1 MSEISTPK
9 FTHLHVHTHYSLLDG
24 LAKVDDI
31 LDRAK
36 ELGMDSLAITDHG
49 VLYGAIEFYIK
60 AKARGIKPIIGC
72 EMYLSPTD
80 LHSKNP
86 DSADRKRH
94 HLILLAKNE
103 AGYKNLMR
111 LITIAHLEGFYYK
124 PRIDK
129 TVLRSH
135 SDGLIGLSACA
146 EGEVPSTAISGN
158 MEKAEKLALE
168 YQEIFGV
175 GNFYLELMHHP
186 AYAPQQIAN
195 DALIAISK
203 KHNIPLVATNDIHYV
218 KEDDASIQDIL
229 LCIQT
234 NRKVDDKNRMNMMDF
249 KLHLKSPDE
258 MAEHFKDVPE
268 ALANTQEI
276 VAKCNLEIKLGET
289 QLPHFNVPEGE
300 TTETYLR
307 KLTEQGLEKRFKPD
321 DILNVHRDRME
332 FELSVIEKTG
342 FASYFLIVQDMI
354 NWAKN
359 QGIVVGPGRGSAAGS
374 FVSYLIGIT
383 NLDPIKYDLLFERFL
398 NPERISM
405 PDIDMDFADDRR
417 DEVLD
422 YVREKYGNDHVAQI
436 ITFGTMAARAA
447 IRDAGRALDIPYDFC
462 DKTAKLIPQFSTISE
477 ALENAKEFKDLYASS
492 GEAKKLIDSAKRL
505 EGVVRH
511 ASMHACGVVITREP
525 VTEYSPLQ
533 KIQGKKEG
541 SVTQYSSSTK
551 SSYVEKIGLLKMDFL
566 GLKNLTIMQNALR
579 ILKKTKNLDL
589 KIDDIPEH
597 DEKTFKLL
605 QLAQTTGVF
614 QLESSGMKRYLKLL
628 EPSVFE
634 DIIAMVALYRPG
646 PMDWI
651 PDFISRKHGHKKI
664 DYLHPKLKTLLEKTY
679 GVVVYQEQVMQI
691 AQALAGFT
699 LGEADVL
706 RKAMGKKIFAL
717 IAEQKIKFIEGCVAH
732 GTERKIAEKVFSYIE
747 PFAGY
752 GFNRCLSG
760 DTLITATSG
769 KQFTLKNLAEQ
780 YEKGKKLPQ
789 ILTLDK
795 LKLKKANI
803 SQVFSNGKK
812 AVYLVTTRLGKT
824 IEATSNHP
832 FLTMTGWKKLEELEN
847 GKLIALNRTLPI
859 PKKGYAIDDY
869 KLIVLG
875 YLIAEGNLCHPHS
888 FYFYSKNKLEIKD
901 YSINLE
907 KFKNTKATSNDS
919 KSAISIYAGRK
930 NLKQPSEAVV
940 WIKNLGIHYHKAI
953 NKELPA
959 FVFELN
965 KNQLSLLIGKMFQG
979 DGCVNIRKNNYPQ
992 IFYATSSE
1000 KLATQLQHLLLRLNI
1015 ISSLHKK
1022 NFKYRGVIKIGYTL
1036 SINRY
1041 DNIRNFSFGPGKF
1054 LIGEKATTLKKIIQ
1068 DHSILNGSI
1077 KPGSARGSKDIIPC
1091 EIKNLITSAIA
1102 KKGLSLK
1109 EFSRK
1114 HNIAPRLLFDDKHK
1128 KGYLR
1133 ETILA
1138 IAKAL
1143 NDEAL
1148 LEYATSDLYWDEI
1161 VSIKP
1166 IGTKKTYDLTIN
1178 GTHNFIA
1185 NDFIVHNSHAACY
1198 AMIGYQTAYL
1208 KAHYPAEFMAALL
1221 TSDQDDIDRVA
1232 IEVTECREMGIEV
1245 LPPNVNE
1252 SFEEFSVITNP
1263 ENENSK
1269 IRFGLNAVK
1278 NVGHNVAHEIVEERK
1293 RAGRFLNL
1301 ANFIERVKSKDL
1313 NKKSIEALAKVGAL
1327 EDLGERNQ
1335 IVASIEN
1342 ILAYSKEHQKNR
1354 DSKQIS
1360 LFGVAELALPEI
1372 QLIPTF
1378 PAEKKQQLAWEKE
1391 LIGLYISGHPAS
1403 EFQAYFEYAGT
1414 PIRNIDKNLVGQPV
1428 SIGGII
1434 SKVKKI
1440 FLKNQKTMLFAT
1452 VEDMYSNIEFIVFP
1466 KILDETGSIWIEDK
1480 AILASGKIS
1489 DKDGN
1494 FKLLV
1499 DSVKIVNQ
1507 DEVEN
1512 AARIIATR
1520 KTNGIATAKIIIT
1533 LPQASNQETLKIL
1546 SAHLGKC
1553 ESGETKVYLKI
1564 NSTKLETPYHIT
1576 KKVELENEIKNLIP
1590 GAIIEN
1596 F

>member
-1 MSEISTPK
+1 MK

-135 SDGLIGLSACA
+135 AEGLIGLSACA
-146 EGEVPSTAISGN
+146 EGEVPSAAISGN

-168 YQEIFGV
+168 YEAIFGK

-186 AYAPQQIAN
+186 KYAPQLIAN
-195 DALIAISK
+195 NALIAISK

-249 KLHLKSPDE
+249 KLHLKSPEE
-258 MAEHFKDVPE
+258 MAEDFKDTPE
-268 ALANTQEI
+268 ALASTQEI
-276 VAKCNLEIKLGET
+276 VAKCNLEITLGET
-289 QLPHFNVPEGE
+289 QLPHFDVPEGQ

-307 KLTEQGLEKRFKPD
+307 KLTEEGLEKRFKPD
-321 DILNVHRDRME
+321 DILQVHRDRME

-359 QGIVVGPGRGSAAGS
+359 KGIVVGPGRGSAAGS

-462 DKTAKLIPQFSTISE
+462 DKTAKLIPQFSTIGD
-477 ALENAKEFKDLYASS
+477 ALENAKEFKDLYASG

-752 GFNRCLSG
+752 GFNR
-760 DTLITATSG
+760 
-769 KQFTLKNLAEQ
+769 
-780 YEKGKKLPQ
+780 
-789 ILTLDK
+789 
-795 LKLKKANI
+795 
-803 SQVFSNGKK
+803 
-812 AVYLVTTRLGKT
+812 
-824 IEATSNHP
+824 
-832 FLTMTGWKKLEELEN
+832 
-847 GKLIALNRTLPI
+847 
-859 PKKGYAIDDY
+859 
-869 KLIVLG
+869 
-875 YLIAEGNLCHPHS
+875 
-888 FYFYSKNKLEIKD
+888 
-901 YSINLE
+901 
-907 KFKNTKATSNDS
+907 
-919 KSAISIYAGRK
+919 
-930 NLKQPSEAVV
+930 
-940 WIKNLGIHYHKAI
+940 
-953 NKELPA
+953 
-959 FVFELN
+959 
-965 KNQLSLLIGKMFQG
+965 
-979 DGCVNIRKNNYPQ
+979 
-992 IFYATSSE
+992 
-1000 KLATQLQHLLLRLNI
+1000 
-1015 ISSLHKK
+1015 
-1022 NFKYRGVIKIGYTL
+1022 
-1036 SINRY
+1036 
-1041 DNIRNFSFGPGKF
+1041 
-1054 LIGEKATTLKKIIQ
+1054 
-1068 DHSILNGSI
+1068 
-1077 KPGSARGSKDIIPC
+1077 
-1091 EIKNLITSAIA
+1091 
-1102 KKGLSLK
+1102 
-1109 EFSRK
+1109 
-1114 HNIAPRLLFDDKHK
+1114 
-1128 KGYLR
+1128 
-1133 ETILA
+1133 
-1138 IAKAL
+1138 
-1143 NDEAL
+1143 
-1148 LEYATSDLYWDEI
+1148 
-1161 VSIKP
+1161 
-1166 IGTKKTYDLTIN
+1166 
-1178 GTHNFIA
+1178 
-1185 NDFIVHNSHAACY
+1185 SHAACY
-1198 AMIGYQTAYL
+1198 AMIGYETAYL

-1252 SFEEFSVITNP
+1252 SFEEFSVIIDTATGIANP
-1263 ENENSK
+1263 ARNASPARQPNGSLGGGRSDAGGK

-1293 RAGRFLNL
+1293 RNGRFLNL

-1354 DSKQIS
+1354 DSNQIS
-1360 LFGVAELALPEI
+1360 LFGTEELALPEI
-1372 QLIPTF
+1372 QLLPTF

-1403 EFQAYFEYAGT
+1403 VFQAYFEYAGT

-1452 VEDMYSNIEFIVFP
+1452 VEDIHSNIEFIVFP
-1466 KILDETGSIWIEDK
+1466 KILDETSSIWVEDK

-1499 DSVKIVNQ
+1499 DSVKVVNEV
-1507 DEVEN
+1507 EVEN

-1520 KTNGIATAKIIIT
+1520 KTNGATVAPTIPAQKKVAEEATQKKVADEATSKLTIT
-1533 LPQASNQETLKIL
+1533 LPQASNQETLRTL

-1553 ESGETKVYLKI
+1553 EPGNTKVYLKI
-1564 NSTKLETPYHIT
+1564 NNTKLETPYCIT
-1576 KKVELENEIKNLIP
+1576 KKVELENEITNLLP